1 MPQDPHSLETREDRL
16 VLVGIDTPGSDLPV
30 EESLAEL
37 ARLVDTAGAKAVGT
51 AAQQRPAPHQ
61 ATYVGKGKLDEIRH
75 WIEALDA
82 DGIVCDD
89 ELSPAQMRNLEE
101 ELNCKVLDRTMVILD
116 IFSQH
121 ALSREGALQVELAQ
135 QRYRLSRLVGAG
147 KAMSRLGGGSAVA
160 GPGGGIGARGP
171 GEKKL
176 ETDRRHI
183 RERLHQLRTEIKEV
197 ARRRER
203 MREQRRESHLPCVAI
218 VGYTNA
224 GKSTLI
230 NALTQAGVRAEDRLF
245 ATLDPVTRRFM
256 LPQGPGVLLT
266 DTVGFIR
273 KLPHDLIDA
282 FHSTLEE
289 ALYADLLLH
298 VVDASDPNH
307 MVHMDVV
314 YDTLSSLG
322 ASGIPVVTAY
332 NKIDALNPGMLLPN
346 DPHAVTTLEIS
357 AATGQGLDTL
367 VDTLAEQLL
376 AAWPLIDATLPY
388 KRGDLLSRVREEGIL
403 LFEEHT
409 PEGTHIRARV
419 HRELA
424 SRFDTLESL

>member
-1 MPQDPHSLETREDRL
+1 MPRDTHTTETRRDRL
-16 VLVGIDTPGSDLPV
+16 VLVGVDTPDTDLPI

-37 ARLVDTAGAKAVGT
+37 ARLIDTAGAD
-51 AAQQRPAPHQ
+51 AAGMISQQRPAPHQ
-61 ATYVGKGKLDEIRH
+61 ATYVGKGKLIEIER
-75 WIEALDA
+75 WVTELKA

-89 ELSPAQMRNLEE
+89 ELSPAQMRSLEE
-101 ELNCKVLDRTMVILD
+101 TLQCKVLDRTMVILD

-121 ALSREGALQVELAQ
+121 ALSKEGALQVELAQ
-135 QRYRLSRLVGAG
+135 QRYRLSRLIGAG

-183 RERLHQLRTEIKEV
+183 RQRLHQLRADLRDV
-197 ARRRER
+197 AQRRER
-203 MREQRRESHLPCVAI
+203 MRAQRKATHLPCVAI

-224 GKSTLI
+224 GKSTLL

-245 ATLDPVTRRFM
+245 ATLDPVTRRLT
-256 LPQGPGVLLT
+256 LPQGPGVLMT

-298 VVDASDPNH
+298 VVDAGDQSH
-307 MVHMDVV
+307 QVYMDVV
-314 YDTLSSLG
+314 YDTLASLG
-322 ASGIPVVTAY
+322 ASGIPVVTVY
-332 NKIDALNPGMLLPN
+332 NKTDTVLPGTLLPS
-346 DPHAVTTLEIS
+346 DPHAAATVEVS
-357 AATGQGLDTL
+357 AATGQGLDIL
-367 VDTLAEQLL
+367 MNTLAEQLL
-376 AAWPLIDATLPY
+376 SAWPLIDATLPY
-388 KRGDLLSRVREEGIL
+388 QRGDLLSRIREEGVL
-403 LFEEHT
+403 LSEEHT
-409 PEGTHIRARV
+409 PAGTHVRARV
-419 HRELA
+419 HTELA
-424 SRFDTLESL
+424 SRFTTLGNP

>member
-1 MPQDPHSLETREDRL
+1 MPRDTHMTETRRDRL
-16 VLVGIDTPGSDLPV
+16 VLVGVDTPDTDMPI

-37 ARLVDTAGAKAVGT
+37 ARLIDTAGADVAGMVS
-51 AAQQRPAPHQ
+51 QQRPAPHQ
-61 ATYVGKGKLDEIRH
+61 ATYVGKGKLAEIEG
-75 WIEALDA
+75 WISNLGA
-82 DGIVCDD
+82 DGIACDD

-101 ELNCKVLDRTMVILD
+101 ALHCKVMDRTMIILD

-135 QRYRLSRLVGAG
+135 QRYRLSRLIGAG

-183 RERLHQLRTEIKEV
+183 RQRLHQLRGELKEV
-197 ARRRER
+197 AQRRER
-203 MREQRRESHLPCVAI
+203 MREQRKATHLPCVAI

-224 GKSTLI
+224 GKSTLL

-245 ATLDPVTRRFM
+245 ATLDPVTRRLQ

-298 VVDASDPNH
+298 VVDAGDSGH
-307 MVHMDVV
+307 QVYMDVV
-314 YDTLSSLG
+314 YDTLASLG
-322 ASGIPVVTAY
+322 ASGIPVVTVY
-332 NKIDALNPGMLLPN
+332 NKTDRIAPGTLLPS
-346 DPHAVTTLEIS
+346 DPHA
-357 AATGQGLDTL
+357 AATVEVSAVTGRGLDTL
-367 VDTLAEQLL
+367 VTTLAEQLL
-376 AAWPLIDATLPY
+376 SAWPLIDATLPY
-388 KRGDLLSRVREEGIL
+388 QRGDLLSRIREEGVL
-403 LFEEHT
+403 LSEEHT
-409 PEGTHIRARV
+409 PLGTHVRARV
-419 HRELA
+419 HTELA
-424 SRFDTLESL
+424 SRFTTLGIP